1 MPLTL
6 SPEAQQQGIASI
18 ERYFREHMDEP
29 IGNVAAGGLLK
40 FLVEEV
46 GPALYNQGVADAQE
60 NLQARVAELDIERPS
75 PTGTSD
81 PVASEPPLPTAPI
94 HVPSGAAAP
103 QARGHPPHRTKTA
116 SMCLTMTPCWNH
128 YEPGPPPMAAT
139 PFCT

>member
-6 SPEAQQQGIASI
+6 SPEAQQQAIASI

-40 FLVEEV
+40 FFVEEI

-60 NLQARVAELDIERPS
+60 NLQV
-75 PTGTSD
+75 
-81 PVASEPPLPTAPI
+81 
-94 HVPSGAAAP
+94 HVPSGTAAP
-103 QARGHPPHRTKTA
+103 QARGHPPPRTKTA
-116 SMCLTMTPCWNH
+116 SMCLTMAPCWNH
-128 YEPGPPPMAAT
+128 YEPGLPPMAAT